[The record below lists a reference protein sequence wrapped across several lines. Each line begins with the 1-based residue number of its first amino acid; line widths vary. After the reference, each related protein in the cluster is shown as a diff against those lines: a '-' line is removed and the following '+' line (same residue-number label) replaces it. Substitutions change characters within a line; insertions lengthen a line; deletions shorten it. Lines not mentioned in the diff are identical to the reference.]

1 MPKEQKEIEEI
12 AETIF
17 KSGVALDGSDFM
29 FGIDGDDHFTRL
41 AKKLYNA
48 GYRKADE
55 ARKETARELAKKLLA
70 CGQESENGEVYP
82 HDIKNVVKEL
92 YGVEI
97 EL

>member
-1 MPKEQKEIEEI
+1 MNKEIEEM

-41 AKKLYNA
+41 AKILYNA

-55 ARKETARELAKKLLA
+55 VRKETARELAKKLLA
-70 CGQESENGEVYP
+70 CGVERR
-82 HDIKNVVKEL
+82 VV
-92 YGVEI
+92 I
-97 EL
+97 